1 VYDPPFVR
9 DIAVTAAVF
18 GVAAFVW
25 FGWAQEAPPARWR
38 VPLAAGSGLGL
49 VLAVIGVLLTWQHWG
64 PESAL
69 AAGEARRTFGIVC
82 GIEFGL
88 AGLGAGLLGAWK
100 RPQWIATWIA
110 FVVGIHFIPLAFI
123 FDDPAQLGLAALIVT
138 AAGLSVVVHRRTA
151 ITASAVV
158 GLGSGAALLVYAV
171 RAAALVVAV

>member
-1 VYDPPFVR
+1 MFDPPFVR
-9 DIAVTAAVF
+9 DVAVTAAIF
-18 GVAAFVW
+18 GVAAFAW

-49 VLAVIGVLLTWQHWG
+49 VLAVIGGLLTWQHWG

-69 AAGEARRTFGIVC
+69 AAAGAGRTFGIVC

-88 AGLGAGLLGAWK
+88 AGLGAGLLGVAA

-123 FDDPAQLGLAALIVT
+123 FGDPGQLGLAALMVI

-151 ITASAVV
+151 VTASAVV
-158 GLGSGAALLVYAV
+158 GLGSGTALLVYAV
-171 RAAALVVAV
+171 RSAALVVL